1 MKDFKKKD
9 FIGKEEVVTL
19 TIVLI
24 SIVLLF
30 INIDSNIINVI
41 MYSLV
46 MIPLAILLGRGTS
59 KISDYIGEKRGGLIS
74 ATAGNVPELMM
85 GLWSIKY
92 GMISMA
98 KAGLLGAVITNMLLG
113 LGMAVFCGGIKYREQ
128 KFNKIIARTNLN
140 MLFLVMFTI
149 IIVSALNRYSIVDN
163 GSFQKISL
171 IIGVVLICVYILGL
185 IFSLYTHSNL
195 FILDEKKTVTQ
206 KGDKEYQIKL
216 FGVIIIV
223 TILFLFLN

>member
-19 TIVLI
+19 TIVLS

-74 ATAGNVPELMM
+74 ATAGNL
-85 GLWSIKY
+85 GKFCTFRSL
-92 GMISMA
+92 ISCA
-98 KAGLLGAVITNMLLG
+98 KAVH
-113 LGMAVFCGGIKYREQ
+113 
-128 KFNKIIARTNLN
+128 
-140 MLFLVMFTI
+140 
-149 IIVSALNRYSIVDN
+149 
-163 GSFQKISL
+163 
-171 IIGVVLICVYILGL
+171 
-185 IFSLYTHSNL
+185 IFP
-195 FILDEKKTVTQ
+195 
-206 KGDKEYQIKL
+206 
-216 FGVIIIV
+216 
-223 TILFLFLN
+223 